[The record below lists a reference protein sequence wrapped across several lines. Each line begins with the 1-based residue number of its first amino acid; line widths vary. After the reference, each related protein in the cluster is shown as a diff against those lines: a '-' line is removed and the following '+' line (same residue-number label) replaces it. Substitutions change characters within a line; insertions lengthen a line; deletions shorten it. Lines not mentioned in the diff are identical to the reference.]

1 MSLSLSRCLPTVTI
15 SGRTR
20 LSHKS
25 NPTLILPV
33 ILQSNVHNLLDRTQ
47 DMMST
52 SSHAQQSAEQAVSK
66 VTTTIAPT
74 PATGGTLTLPRV
86 DTFDELVQEIRRQL
100 GLTSGIDSDDVDTEQ
115 LMDSMRLYTS
125 KKSDWDKYAHT
136 DLSRNYTRNGVD
148 DLNCKA
154 NLLVL
159 VWNPGRSS
167 LIHDHADAHCI
178 MKILQ
183 GELVESI
190 YKWPE
195 GDHPRRMIIER
206 RAEYRENDVAY
217 MHDKIGLHRI
227 SNETQRPAVSL
238 HLYTPPWAA
247 KYGCLA
253 FDEKT
258 GKEFKVKLSSLY
270 SDKGVVCSGPADH
283 V

>member
-1 MSLSLSRCLPTVTI
+1 MSLSLSR
-15 SGRTR
+15 SGLKVALSCRTR
-20 LSHKS
+20 
-25 NPTLILPV
+25 I
-33 ILQSNVHNLLDRTQ
+33 
-47 DMMST
+47 
-52 SSHAQQSAEQAVSK
+52 SAEPAVSRTITPMM
-66 VTTTIAPT
+66 TTA
-74 PATGGTLTLPRV
+74 ATSGITTLQPV
-86 DTFDELVQEIRRQL
+86 DTFDELVEEIRRQL
-100 GLTSGIDSDDVDTEQ
+100 GLTSGIDSEDVDIEQ
-115 LMDSMRLYTS
+115 LMDAMRRYTS
-125 KKSDWDKYAHT
+125 DTSDWDKYAHT

-148 DLNCKA
+148 DMNYKA

-159 VWNPGRSS
+159 VWNPGKGS

-195 GDHPRRMIIER
+195 GDKPRRMHVER
-206 RAEYRENDVAY
+206 REEYHENDVTY

-227 SNETQRPAVSL
+227 SNETQKPAVSL

-253 FDEKT
+253 FDERT
-258 GKEFKVKLSSLY
+258 GKQIKVNLSNLY
-270 SDKGVVCSGPADH
+270 SDKGVICSRRADH